1 MTTINEVP
9 LIASPQ
15 TLSVSMSGQTY
26 NLRVTW
32 NVPGQCWLLDV
43 ADALGTPL
51 LTGLPL
57 VTGANMLG
65 QFAYVGLAGVL
76 YVGTDG
82 APDEPPTFTNLG
94 TQGHLYYATQP

>member
-1 MTTINEVP
+1 MTTNEIP
-9 LIASPQ
+9 LITSPQ
-15 TLSVSMSGQTY
+15 TLSVSLSGQTY

-32 NVPGQCWLLDV
+32 NVPGQCWLLDI
-43 ADALGTPL
+43 ADAAGTPL

-65 QFAYVGLAGVL
+65 QFAYAGPPGIL

-82 APDEPPTFTNLG
+82 NADAPPTFANLG
-94 TQGHLYYATQP
+94 TEGHLYYTVQP